1 MESCTICEK
10 QRLYKCSRNNV
21 LVPRQEWI
29 ALISRRR
36 IAQLWYVPILA
47 LASLLMM
54 VRLLMLARLL
64 SLQEFGTLS
73 LGLLASGTFGM
84 LGCLGLQS
92 VLQREWPVN
101 LVRGQERRGLVR
113 ACQCNLVGALCAAA
127 ALLATAGGRVLLP
140 HVGVIAIGIVHGLSL
155 QLFLIATI
163 ESRSRGEPVR
173 YASQNLIRSVAAS
186 VAGIGIAIASRSAA
200 AILIAEA
207 LITIGMTLRI
217 FFRAAER
224 SRITEA
230 IAYRVALRRLRQ
242 VDWNSALTLMVIGVV
257 AFLTINV
264 DRWVSADRLNRT
276 DFAQYSF
283 AWIVLTAAQS
293 AQYMINAS
301 VYPMLARRLAA
312 NGRAAAFRIC
322 RVLSL
327 SLLIGG
333 LLAAFPAW
341 LLADYI
347 LRHWFPAYSNAGGL
361 MMIFFAV
368 ALLRVSDFWSSF
380 LLIVGRERAL
390 LTLNATLLLLCIGGW
405 AALMAARGVTRAV
418 DVAVFAAILAS
429 CCYVGAAGLTWR
441 ARFR

>member
-1 MESCTICEK
+1 
-10 QRLYKCSRNNV
+10 
-21 LVPRQEWI
+21 
-29 ALISRRR
+29 
-36 IAQLWYVPILA
+36 
-47 LASLLMM
+47 MM
-54 VRLLMLARLL
+54 VRLLILARLL
-64 SLQEFGTLS
+64 SLQDFGTLS

-92 VLQREWPVN
+92 LLQREWPVN
-101 LVRGQERRGLVR
+101 LVRGQERRGMVR
-113 ACQCNLVGALCAAA
+113 ACQCNLVGALCAAT
-127 ALLATAGGRVLLP
+127 ALIATAGGRVFLP
-140 HVGVIAIGIVHGLSL
+140 HVGIVAIGIVHGLSI

-163 ESRSRGEPVR
+163 ESRSRGDPVR
-173 YASQNLIRSVAAS
+173 YANQNLIRSIVAI
-186 VAGIGIAIASRSAA
+186 VVGIGAAIATKSASA
-200 AILIAEA
+200 VLIAEA
-207 LITIGMTLRI
+207 LTTIGMALFI

-224 SRITEA
+224 SRIKEA
-230 IAYRVALRRLRQ
+230 VAYGVALRRLRQ

-264 DRWVSADRLNRT
+264 DRWVGADRLSRT

-283 AWIVLTAAQS
+283 AWIVLAAAQS
-293 AQYMINAS
+293 AQNLINAS

-322 RVLSL
+322 RIVSL
-327 SLLIGG
+327 SVLTVG

-341 LLADYI
+341 LLADHV

-361 MMIFFAV
+361 IMIFFAV

-390 LTLNATLLLLCIGGW
+390 LALNVTLLLLCVGGW
-405 AALMAARGVTRAV
+405 VALMAVRGVTRAI